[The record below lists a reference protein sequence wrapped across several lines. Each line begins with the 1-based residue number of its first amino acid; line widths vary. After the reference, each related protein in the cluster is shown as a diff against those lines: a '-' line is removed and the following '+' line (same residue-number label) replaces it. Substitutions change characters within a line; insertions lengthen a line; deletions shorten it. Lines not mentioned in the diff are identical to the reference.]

1 MTKDFRKVAV
11 KIMAD
16 ADGGEADAVVSDW
29 FREQDGLLRA
39 DILRDAL
46 DELQQMYDDALGDM
60 ADEYREKGAE

>member
-29 FREQDGLLRA
+29 FREQNGLLRA
-39 DILRDAL
+39 DILQDAI
-46 DELQQMYDDALGDM
+46 DDLQQMYDNAFGDM
-60 ADEYREKGAE
+60 VDECREKGAE